1 MAIATDSTR
10 WYRGPAQVTFNSI
23 DLGDMKEGSMVEVN
37 ITEGRAEHKADQ
49 FGSTPV
55 REYGIGH
62 GIEVTVELMEWDF
75 AALSAALFGTSYA
88 TGAKEFTYT
97 AGFKDLTASAAQLV
111 ITPLDATGH
120 PNKKVTV
127 FKAIPRIDGPI
138 GYGAGGEAVI
148 KVRFKGIVDVS
159 TGNQIYKIGIDNS

>member
-75 AALSAALFGTSYA
+75 AALSAALFGTSYRLA
-88 TGAKEFTYT
+88 RRNSPTRRDSKT
-97 AGFKDLTASAAQLV
+97 L
-111 ITPLDATGH
+111 
-120 PNKKVTV
+120 
-127 FKAIPRIDGPI
+127 PRPP
-138 GYGAGGEAVI
+138 
-148 KVRFKGIVDVS
+148 R
-159 TGNQIYKIGIDNS
+159 NW